1 MNEWIKY
8 DGTNPPTDRTKDVRW
23 RIDFGHG
30 SYVTHYAGAMGIA
43 PAGAIAWQYL
53 DPYPVEP
60 EMPDVV
66 WISGWN
72 LPDGEGHWVREEIIH
87 GSGRNRYRR
96 CVEITPVLLG
106 HVESVLCDRTCGKC
120 SAQMMMADHFCP
132 RCGAEVKR

>member
-66 WISGWN
+66 WLMKTGALGGVGVLGSWYDRACSGTT
-72 LPDGEGHWVREEIIH
+72 
-87 GSGRNRYRR
+87 RYRR
-96 CVEITPVLLG
+96 CVEKEITLPSPDDNTIR
-106 HVESVLCDRTCGKC
+106 ECECG
-120 SAQMMMADHFCP
+120 AQWLSMYFSFCP
-132 RCGAEVKR
+132 HCGAEVKR